1 MQDLMNWQEGLRY
14 KRDTLNIK
22 KKWEEKMQAM
32 QVSEIRKIY
41 MISSVQ

>member
-22 KKWEEKMQAM
+22 KWEEKIQEM